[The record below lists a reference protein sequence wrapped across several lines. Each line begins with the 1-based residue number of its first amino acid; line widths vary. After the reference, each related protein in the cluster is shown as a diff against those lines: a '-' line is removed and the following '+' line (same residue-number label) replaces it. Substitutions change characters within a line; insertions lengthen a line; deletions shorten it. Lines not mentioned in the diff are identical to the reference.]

1 MNTRPIQIRGLALVC
16 SLAAF
21 VLTPGVGSAQVQFV
35 FDSDEPQVVASAT
48 AVIPV
53 QPDRVLLYV
62 AIAGVDGSAGSAIS
76 QATATRDIVVAALIP
91 LGYDPDAI
99 TPWGFAFGS
108 ADQMRQIPPRPEASR
123 PSREFTSRLGLR
135 VIVEP
140 VDRLAE
146 VVKALI
152 NAGIESIPSAS
163 FEAVDTEEARKEA
176 VGQAVSQ
183 ARRDAEAMAEAAGGR
198 LGELLRV
205 FTNPDLAST
214 LFARTRFLSSG
225 FERGVTLTPS
235 DVMVRVSVQ
244 ASWRFLSN

>member
-1 MNTRPIQIRGLALVC
+1 MDARPIQIRRLALVC
-16 SLAAF
+16 SLTAF
-21 VLTPGVGSAQVQFV
+21 VLTPGVGSAQVQV
-35 FDSDEPQVVASAT
+35 VLDSDEPQVVATASAEIS
-48 AVIPV
+48 VH
-53 QPDRVLLYV
+53 PDRVFLYV
-62 AIAGVDGSAGSAIS
+62 AIAGVDGSARSAVS
-76 QATATRDIVVAALIP
+76 QAAATRDIVVAALIP
-91 LGYDPDAI
+91 LGFDPDAI

-108 ADQMRQIPPRPEASR
+108 ADQMRQMAPRPEASR

-135 VIVEP
+135 VIVDP

-152 NAGIESIPSAS
+152 EAGVESIPRAS
-163 FEAVDTEEARKEA
+163 FEAVDTEDARRQA

-183 ARRDAEAMAEAAGGR
+183 ARQDAEAMAAAAGGR

>member
-1 MNTRPIQIRGLALVC
+1 MDARPIQIRRLALVC
-16 SLAAF
+16 SLTAF

-35 FDSDEPQVVASAT
+35 FDSDEPQVVASAS

-53 QPDRVLLYV
+53 HPDRVLLYV

-108 ADQMRQIPPRPEASR
+108 ADQMRQMPQRPDASR

-135 VIVEP
+135 IIVEP
-140 VDRLAE
+140 VDRLAA

-152 NAGIESIPSAS
+152 DAGIESIPNAS
-163 FEAVDTEEARKEA
+163 FEAVDTEDARRQA

-183 ARRDAEAMAEAAGGR
+183 ARQDAEAMAAAAGGR

-205 FTNPDLAST
+205 YTTPDLASSI
-214 LFARTRFLSSG
+214 FATTRFLAGG
-225 FERGVTLTPS
+225 FDRGVTLSPS

>member
-1 MNTRPIQIRGLALVC
+1 MNARPIQIRRLALVC

-21 VLTPGVGSAQVQFV
+21 GLPPGVGSAQVQFV
-35 FDSDEPQVVASAT
+35 FNSDEPQVVASAS
-48 AVIPV
+48 AEIPV
-53 QPDRVLLYV
+53 HPDRVLLYV
-62 AIAGVDGSAGSAIS
+62 AIAGVDGSAGSAVS
-76 QATATRDIVVAALIP
+76 QAAATWDIVVAALIP

-108 ADQMRQIPPRPEASR
+108 ADQMRQMPPRPEASR

-152 NAGIESIPSAS
+152 DAGIESIPNAS
-163 FEAVDTEEARKEA
+163 FEAVNTEDARRQA
-176 VGQAVSQ
+176 VSQAVSQ
-183 ARRDAEAMAEAAGGR
+183 ARLDAEVMAAASGGR

-205 FTNPDLAST
+205 YTTPDLSASI
-214 LFARTRFLSSG
+214 FATTRFLSSG
-225 FERGVTLTPS
+225 FERGVTLMPS
-235 DVMVRVSVQ
+235 DVKVRVSVQ
-244 ASWRFLSN
+244 AAWRFLSN